1 MAGKLLN
8 LIIPRYQN
16 GFYPLLLRKK
26 ALAVFTV
33 GLLGLNM
40 LSNGAGLGIFAGS
53 VSSSDLVALTNQ
65 ERAAAGLSSL
75 QVDARLTSAAH
86 AKAQNIF
93 TYQYWSHYGP
103 NGETPWQ
110 FILGQGYEYV
120 YAGENLAKGF
130 SSSEAVHNAWMASV
144 THRDNIMSGNY
155 RDIGIAV
162 VEGTLLGDPVI
173 LVVQMFGTLQ
183 SAPAVSTIPSPPV
196 SAQPSVQA
204 QAGTVPQQ
212 VSISIDYPEP
222 ESTIADNEMVL
233 YGTADGPVESVIV
246 TDNAQD
252 ESSIEC
258 TEGEWSYR
266 PESPWSEGVHDV
278 IVSDEDRSVTDSVS
292 FTIDTLPPSVAEGD
306 VTITYSPDGKG
317 VSVSVTPDDTTAQV
331 VLVAGNFTV
340 LLEKDDDGG
349 YSAEVLGS
357 ELSEADEVLLAASDQ
372 VGNTSE
378 VDITNL
384 VKNVLGEQTGHSQAG
399 GLVLGIGDFSSLVTK
414 LAIIG
419 IGTLLVIDVVYLFKL
434 NILHTRG
441 KTIIHMALWVLLLC
455 VGLFVDRAG
464 TIL

>member
-1 MAGKLLN
+1 
-8 LIIPRYQN
+8 
-16 GFYPLLLRKK
+16 
-26 ALAVFTV
+26 
-33 GLLGLNM
+33 
-40 LSNGAGLGIFAGS
+40 
-53 VSSSDLVALTNQ
+53 
-65 ERAAAGLSSL
+65 
-75 QVDARLTSAAH
+75 
-86 AKAQNIF
+86 
-93 TYQYWSHYGP
+93 
-103 NGETPWQ
+103 
-110 FILGQGYEYV
+110 
-120 YAGENLAKGF
+120 
-130 SSSEAVHNAWMASV
+130 
-144 THRDNIMSGNY
+144 
-155 RDIGIAV
+155 
-162 VEGTLLGDPVI
+162 
-173 LVVQMFGTLQ
+173 
-183 SAPAVSTIPSPPV
+183 
-196 SAQPSVQA
+196 
-204 QAGTVPQQ
+204 
-212 VSISIDYPEP
+212 
-222 ESTIADNEMVL
+222 MVL